1 LGGATSRRWR
11 FRLNLLVTGGAGFI
25 GSHFVKLTLANHP
38 EDSVVV
44 LDKLTYAG
52 NLRNLEDVEQNPR
65 YRFVLGDICDPGVVA
80 ETMDGIDAVLNFAA
94 ETHVD
99 RSLGDP
105 ASFIETDVKGTYTL
119 LDAARKEGVG
129 RFLQVS
135 TDEVYGSINSG
146 SFRED
151 SALSPSSPYSAS
163 KAGAEMMV
171 MAYHTTYGMDTI
183 ITRGSNNYGPFQ
195 YPEKL
200 IPLFITNALD
210 GEVLPLYGDGGN
222 VRDWI
227 HAEDHCRG
235 IDAALRRGKPGE
247 VYNVGGGNERTN
259 KNITFLILRLTGA
272 DESLIRRVQDRPG
285 HDLRYSINTDKIRNL
300 GWSPA
305 HRFEDGIAST
315 VAWYRERRDWWEPLK
330 SGEYRAYY
338 QSMYANRLS
347 KASA

>member
-1 LGGATSRRWR
+1 
-11 FRLNLLVTGGAGFI
+11 
-25 GSHFVKLTLANHP
+25 
-38 EDSVVV
+38 
-44 LDKLTYAG
+44 
-52 NLRNLEDVEQNPR
+52 
-65 YRFVLGDICDPGVVA
+65 
-80 ETMDGIDAVLNFAA
+80 
-94 ETHVD
+94 
-99 RSLGDP
+99 
-105 ASFIETDVKGTYTL
+105 
-119 LDAARKEGVG
+119 
-129 RFLQVS
+129 
-135 TDEVYGSINSG
+135 
-146 SFRED
+146 
-151 SALSPSSPYSAS
+151 
-163 KAGAEMMV
+163 
-171 MAYHTTYGMDTI
+171 
-183 ITRGSNNYGPFQ
+183 
-195 YPEKL
+195 
-200 IPLFITNALD
+200 
-210 GEVLPLYGDGGN
+210 